1 MNFRSALLFMLCL
14 GLLFS
19 SRLVLAADASI
30 KNIVISNSYTH
41 LNIQFKLA
49 KAFDPKME
57 EAIATGIATTF
68 RFYINLYQH
77 RSMWND
83 RLLKSVTL
91 ERTLKYDTLK
101 KEYLV
106 TSRAGGDNGIATEVF
121 TTLQEAKKCMSS
133 VEILSFYPIWKLE
146 RNSTYAFTIK
156 AESKGVEPPAYLHYL
171 LFFLKSMNFETPLVE
186 EKFNY

>member
-1 MNFRSALLFMLCL
+1 MNFRYSLLVMLCL
-14 GLLFS
+14 GFLFFP
-19 SRLVLAADASI
+19 RPARAAEASI

-41 LNIQFKLA
+41 LNLQFRLA
-49 KAFDPKME
+49 NAFDPKME

-68 RFYINLYQH
+68 HFYVSLYQH
-77 RSMWND
+77 RTMWND
-83 RLLKSVTL
+83 RPLKSLTL

-106 TSRAGGDNGIATEVF
+106 TIRAGNDNGVATEVF

-146 RNSTYAFTIK
+146 RNSTYSFTIK

-171 LFFLKSMNFETPLVE
+171 LFFLKWMNFETPLVE
-186 EKFNY
+186 EEFKY